1 MSHVSSSVRRIAATL
16 LAAGTVVG
24 AAALPAAAQDHDRH
38 HQQRPR
44 VEISRVQ
51 ADSPGRDDRSN
62 RSLNA
67 EWVEITNTTRD
78 AINLRGWT
86 LRDEDGNGYRFDN
99 IRINGRATLRIH
111 TGSGHNTRTDLF
123 QNSRDYV
130 WDNRA
135 DTATLRDDR
144 GRTVDTESWGRR
156 HH

>member
-1 MSHVSSSVRRIAATL
+1 MASASSVRRIAATV
-16 LAAGTVVG
+16 LAAGAVVG
-24 AAALPAAAQDHDRH
+24 AAALPAAAQDHGH

-44 VEISRVQ
+44 VEISRIQ
-51 ADSPGRDDRSN
+51 ADSPGRDDHSN

-86 LRDEDGNGYRFDN
+86 LRDSDGNRYRFDN
-99 IRINGRATLRIH
+99 VRINGRATLRIH

-123 QNSRDYV
+123 QNSRDYI